1 MAALILTLILSFVIA
16 GLLWFTLGSRI
27 ALAEDSSENDLANL
41 VLYALG
47 ALPVSF
53 VIVFFG
59 ILANSGLHLEAPK
72 LGFSASM
79 PHFSAWETLFCLFS
93 QKSRYCGGTTTKT
106 MGPPGNHHGTRKT
119 TKKTTKKYDY
129 TSHRWAIASVGLDP
143 KGVVCEQQSPVAS
156 LHC

>member
-1 MAALILTLILSFVIA
+1 MAALILTLILSLVIA

-59 ILANSGLHLEAPK
+59 I
-72 LGFSASM
+72 
-79 PHFSAWETLFCLFS
+79 
-93 QKSRYCGGTTTKT
+93 GG
-106 MGPPGNHHGTRKT
+106 
-119 TKKTTKKYDY
+119 
-129 TSHRWAIASVGLDP
+129 
-143 KGVVCEQQSPVAS
+143 
-156 LHC
+156 

>member
-27 ALAEDSSENDLANL
+27 ALAEEGSENDLANL

-59 ILANSGLHLEAPK
+59 V
-72 LGFSASM
+72 
-79 PHFSAWETLFCLFS
+79 
-93 QKSRYCGGTTTKT
+93 GG
-106 MGPPGNHHGTRKT
+106 
-119 TKKTTKKYDY
+119 
-129 TSHRWAIASVGLDP
+129 
-143 KGVVCEQQSPVAS
+143 
-156 LHC
+156 

>member
-27 ALAEDSSENDLANL
+27 ALAEDSRGNELVNL

-59 ILANSGLHLEAPK
+59 I
-72 LGFSASM
+72 
-79 PHFSAWETLFCLFS
+79 
-93 QKSRYCGGTTTKT
+93 GG
-106 MGPPGNHHGTRKT
+106 
-119 TKKTTKKYDY
+119 
-129 TSHRWAIASVGLDP
+129 
-143 KGVVCEQQSPVAS
+143 
-156 LHC
+156 

>member
-53 VIVFFG
+53 VIVFLALAVNACPVSCICSS
-59 ILANSGLHLEAPK
+59 IL
-72 LGFSASM
+72 
-79 PHFSAWETLFCLFS
+79 T
-93 QKSRYCGGTTTKT
+93 
-106 MGPPGNHHGTRKT
+106 
-119 TKKTTKKYDY
+119 
-129 TSHRWAIASVGLDP
+129 V
-143 KGVVCEQQSPVAS
+143 
-156 LHC
+156 

>member
-53 VIVFFG
+53 VIVFFWHWR
-59 ILANSGLHLEAPK
+59 LTP
-72 LGFSASM
+72 
-79 PHFSAWETLFCLFS
+79 TLFHAS
-93 QKSRYCGGTTTKT
+93 A
-106 MGPPGNHHGTRKT
+106 
-119 TKKTTKKYDY
+119 
-129 TSHRWAIASVGLDP
+129 HR
-143 KGVVCEQQSPVAS
+143 
-156 LHC
+156 H

>member
-16 GLLWFTLGSRI
+16 GLLWFTLGSSI

-59 ILANSGLHLEAPK
+59 I
-72 LGFSASM
+72 
-79 PHFSAWETLFCLFS
+79 
-93 QKSRYCGGTTTKT
+93 GG
-106 MGPPGNHHGTRKT
+106 
-119 TKKTTKKYDY
+119 
-129 TSHRWAIASVGLDP
+129 
-143 KGVVCEQQSPVAS
+143 
-156 LHC
+156 

>member
-53 VIVFFG
+53 VVVFFWHWR
-59 ILANSGLHLEAPK
+59 LTPVLFHA
-72 LGFSASM
+72 SA
-79 PHFSAWETLFCLFS
+79 
-93 QKSRYCGGTTTKT
+93 
-106 MGPPGNHHGTRKT
+106 
-119 TKKTTKKYDY
+119 
-129 TSHRWAIASVGLDP
+129 HR
-143 KGVVCEQQSPVAS
+143 
-156 LHC
+156 H